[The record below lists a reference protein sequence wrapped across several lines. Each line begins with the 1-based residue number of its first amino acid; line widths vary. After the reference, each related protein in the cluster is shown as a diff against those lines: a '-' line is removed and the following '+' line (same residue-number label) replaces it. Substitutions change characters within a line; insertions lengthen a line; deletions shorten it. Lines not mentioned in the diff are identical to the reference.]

1 LGENCC
7 AKQQTGERAEQLSH
21 NTYILIVRLTRNVRG
36 IARWKGRTHAIM
48 SGRSGIVR
56 EVIARQV

>member
-1 LGENCC
+1 
-7 AKQQTGERAEQLSH
+7 LSH